1 MKVEI
6 LTDHLY
12 LLSTYPHVISKE
24 MLLVNTG
31 GQSRRK

>member
-12 LLSTYPHVISKE
+12 LLSTKE
-24 MLLVNTG
+24 MLLVNTN
-31 GQSRRK
+31 GQSRFHLS

>member
-12 LLSTYPHVISKE
+12 LLSTIINKE
-24 MLLVNTG
+24 MLLVNTIVF
-31 GQSRRK
+31 